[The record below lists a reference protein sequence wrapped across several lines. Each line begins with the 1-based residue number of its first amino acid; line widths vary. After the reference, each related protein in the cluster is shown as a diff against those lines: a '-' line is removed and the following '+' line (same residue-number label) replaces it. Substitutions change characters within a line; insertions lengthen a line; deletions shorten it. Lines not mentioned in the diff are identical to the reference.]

1 MRSTAIDS
9 YASNVEQNHFNRF
22 FLKVNFKYL
31 WLELTRSFGL
41 TLIGWTT
48 AADAQ
53 EWPKQRPVTFVVA
66 FAPGAATDTLA
77 RLIGQKVAESM
88 GQTVVVDNRPGAG
101 GNIGAQR
108 VKGAA
113 PDGYTFLMTSAAYA
127 ISPSLYANAG
137 YDPLK
142 DFIPLILVGV
152 VPNVISVHPSVP
164 ARNLQELIK
173 LARQQPLAYA
183 TPGIGTPPHLSMER
197 FKTIAKFD
205 VTHVPYQPA
214 QAVTAVL
221 GGQVPVLIT
230 SVTTSLPQ
238 AKAQKIRPLA
248 VTSAQRT
255 PSLPDVPTINEQG
268 FKGFDDLNW
277 FAFFTPAGVP
287 PEIVNRLNAE
297 INRVLGLPDI
307 KEKFDQLGIESRRNT
322 AAEFNVFVR
331 EEVPKWAKAAKDSGA
346 KAD

>member
-1 MRSTAIDS
+1 MRSIVKTLA
-9 YASNVEQNHFNRF
+9 
-22 FLKVNFKYL
+22 
-31 WLELTRSFGL
+31 RSFG
-41 TLIGWTT
+41 IMFVGWAITGE
-48 AADAQ
+48 AQ
-53 EWPKQRPVTFVVA
+53 EWPKQRPLTFVVA

-77 RLIGQKVAESM
+77 RLIGQKVAESL
-88 GQTVVVDNRPGAG
+88 GQTVVVDNRAGAG

-108 VKGAA
+108 VKSAA

-142 DFIPLILVGV
+142 DFIPMILVGV
-152 VPNVISVHPSVP
+152 VPNAISVHPSVP
-164 ARNLQELIK
+164 ARNLQEVIQ
-173 LARQQPLAYA
+173 LARRMPLAYA
-183 TPGIGTPPHLSMER
+183 SPGIGTPPHLSMER
-197 FKTIAKFD
+197 VKAIAKID
-205 VTHVPYQPA
+205 ITHVPFQPA

-221 GGQVPVLIT
+221 GGQVPVLIA

-238 AKAQKIRPLA
+238 ATAGKIRPLA
-248 VTSAQRT
+248 VTSAQRA

-297 INRVLGLPDI
+297 INRVIELPDI
-307 KEKFDQLGIESRRNT
+307 KEKFGQLGLDSRRNT
-322 AAEFNVFVR
+322 AAEFTVFIR
-331 EEVPKWAKAAKDSGA
+331 EEVLKWARAVKDSGA
-346 KAD
+346 KVD

>member
-1 MRSTAIDS
+1 MRSIAKAFARLFEIMLVGCTVTA
-9 YASNVEQNHFNRF
+9 
-22 FLKVNFKYL
+22 
-31 WLELTRSFGL
+31 T
-41 TLIGWTT
+41 
-48 AADAQ
+48 AQ
-53 EWPKQRPVTFVVA
+53 EWPKQRPLTFVVA

-77 RLIGQKVAESM
+77 RLIGQKVAGSL
-88 GQTVVVDNRPGAG
+88 GQAVVVDNRPGAG

-108 VKGAA
+108 VKSAA

-142 DFIPLILVGV
+142 DFVPLILVGV
-152 VPNVISVHPSVP
+152 VPNAISVHLSVP

-238 AKAQKIRPLA
+238 VKVGKIRPLA
-248 VTSAQRT
+248 VTSAGRV
-255 PSLPDVPTINEQG
+255 PSLANVPTINEQG

-277 FAFFTPAGVP
+277 FAFFAPASVP
-287 PEIVNRLNAE
+287 PEIVNRLNIE
-297 INRVLGLPDI
+297 INRILGLPDI
-307 KEKFDQLGIESRRNT
+307 KEKFGELGLEARRNT

-331 EEVPKWAKAAKDSGA
+331 DEVLKWAKAVKDSGA
-346 KAD
+346 KVD

>member
-1 MRSTAIDS
+1 MTGENTMQSIAK
-9 YASNVEQNHFNRF
+9 AMMG
-22 FLKVNFKYL
+22 
-31 WLELTRSFGL
+31 SFGL
-41 TLIGWTT
+41 VLIGWTIT
-48 AADAQ
+48 AEAQ

-66 FAPGAATDTLA
+66 FGPGAVTDTLA
-77 RLIGQKVAESM
+77 RLIGQKVAESL

-108 VKGAA
+108 VKSAA
-113 PDGYTFLMTSAAYA
+113 PDGYTVLITSVAYA
-127 ISPSLYANAG
+127 INPSLFANAG

-142 DFIPLILVGV
+142 DFIPLILVGT
-152 VPNVISVHPSVP
+152 VPNAISVHPSVP

-183 TPGIGTPPHLSMER
+183 TPGIGTSGHLTMER
-197 FKTIAKFD
+197 IKAIAKID
-205 VTHVPYQPA
+205 VTHVPFQPA

-221 GGQVPVLIT
+221 GGQLPVLGI
-230 SVTTSLPQ
+230 SVTLTLPH
-238 AKAQKIRPLA
+238 AKSGKLRPLA
-248 VTSAQRT
+248 VTSAQRA
-255 PSLPDVPTINEQG
+255 PSLPDVLTINEQG

-297 INRVLGLPDI
+297 INRVLELPDI
-307 KEKFDQLGIESRRNT
+307 KEKFGQQGLESRRNT
-322 AAEFNVFVR
+322 AAEFTGFIR
-331 EEVPKWAKAAKDSGA
+331 EEVTKWAKAVTDSGA